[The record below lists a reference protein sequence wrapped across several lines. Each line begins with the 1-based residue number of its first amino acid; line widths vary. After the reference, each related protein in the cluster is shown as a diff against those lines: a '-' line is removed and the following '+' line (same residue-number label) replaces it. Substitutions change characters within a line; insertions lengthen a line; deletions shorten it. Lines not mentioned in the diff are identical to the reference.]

1 MSFPKKLLI
10 AVFLLVGIMGV
21 FFLVRKTALTPS
33 HEVHEARGHEHSGSV
48 VETQTKK
55 VIYRCPMHPQYTSD
69 QPGQCPICGMDLV
82 KVEEEPSAPHSAP
95 SGEHE
100 HSATETPQGMG
111 MISLSEEKIRLIGVK
126 TVPAKLDR
134 IEKTIRASATISYDE
149 RKVSKIQS
157 KVQGWVEK
165 LYVNYTGQ
173 YVKRGAPLL
182 EVYSPDLVSAQEEY
196 LLAFKNYKLLENADE
211 AIRQG
216 AVDML
221 EASRRRLKYWDIS
234 EWQIKKLE
242 SEGKPFK
249 TLTLHSPATG
259 YVIQK
264 SVERG
269 MEIAAGMD
277 LYTVVDLSRIW
288 AIANVQ
294 QVDMRFVKKGVEASF
309 ISDVYPHKKF
319 VGKITYIDPYLDAD
333 TRTVRVRLEISNSQ
347 LQLKPQM
354 SGEVIISVYF
364 ETSVIVPVSAV
375 MDTGDRQIVFVE
387 TSPGHFMPREVQLGV
402 RTSEYAQ
409 VLSGL
414 QEGELVVVNG
424 NFLLDSESRLKIE
437 SGTSTGTH
445 AH

>member
-10 AVFLLVGIMGV
+10 AVFLFVGVTGV
-21 FFLVRKTALTPS
+21 FFLVRKTKLTPS
-33 HEVHEARGHEHSGSV
+33 HEVHEARGHDHSSSP

-82 KVEEEPSAPHSAP
+82 KVEEEPSSPHSAN

-100 HSATETPQGMG
+100 HSATGTPQGMG

-126 TVPAKLDR
+126 TVPAKFER

-269 MEIAAGMD
+269 MEINPGMD

-294 QVDMRFVKKGVEASF
+294 QVDMRFVKKGMEASF
-309 ISDVYPHKKF
+309 ISDVYPDKKF
-319 VGKITYIDPYLDAD
+319 VGKITYIAPSLDAD
-333 TRTVRVRLEISNSQ
+333 TRTVRVRLEISNLQ

-364 ETSVIVPVSAV
+364 EPSVIVPASAV
-375 MDTGDRQIVFVE
+375 MDTGDRRIVFVE
-387 TSPGHFMPREVQLGV
+387 TSPGHFMPREIKLGA

-414 QEGELVVVNG
+414 EEGELVVVNG
-424 NFLLDSESRLKIE
+424 NFLLDSESRLKVE
-437 SGTSTGTH
+437 SGASTGAH